1 MKKGTWKVH
10 TIAECEDCGQVFD
23 NYKNGQALAAQHA
36 KKYGHVV
43 KGEVG
48 LAFEYDGTKTAELRL
63 SVRKPKSLRSAN
75 VRPCPKRAKNAVRT
89 DNG

>member
-1 MKKGTWKVH
+1 MKKETWKVH
-10 TIAECEDCGQVFD
+10 TIAECEDCGKVFD

-48 LAFEYDGTKTAELRL
+48 LAFEYDGTK
-63 SVRKPKSLRSAN
+63 SA
-75 VRPCPKRAKNAVRT
+75 
-89 DNG
+89 